1 MRQRLRGAILCL
13 LAVGLLTAAP
23 AYAQPDATSRK
34 AARLLA
40 EEGLALYDR
49 KEFEKALAQLD
60 KADALLTVPTVDL
73 YAARCLAE
81 LGRLTEAAARYLEV
95 IEVKLDDAA
104 PPAFKT
110 AIEDA
115 QRERA
120 ALLPRVPTVAIV
132 VEGGPEGATVVLDG
146 LPIPPGAVGDKHLVD
161 PGNHRVEAKRDGASA
176 VEEFS
181 IKEGESTSITLNL
194 PKPAQPPPPPP
205 PFVPDQKP
213 GGGVLRTLGW
223 VSVGAGGVGLALW
236 GVTGG
241 IALAQRGRFENRG
254 CDLDEDRCPAG
265 VRTDGYQALRL
276 TATIGFW
283 SGIGLATAGTVLL
296 IASPSPKTSNA
307 RPAEPGAA
315 PRAKG
320 PQITPWIGVASAGV
334 SGAF

>member
-1 MRQRLRGAILCL
+1 MPQRLRGGILCL
-13 LAVGLLTAAP
+13 LALGLLTAAP

-49 KEFEKALAQLD
+49 KEFAAALQQFD
-60 KADALLTVPTVDL
+60 KADVLMTVPTVDL

-95 IEVKLDDAA
+95 IQVKLDDAA

-132 VEGGPEGATVVLDG
+132 VEGGPEGAAVVLDG
-146 LPIPPGAVGDKHLVD
+146 LPIPPGAMGDKHLVD
-161 PGNHRVEAKRDGASA
+161 PGNHRVEAKRDGASV

-181 IKEGESTSITLNL
+181 LKEGESTSITLKL
-194 PKPAQPPPPPP
+194 PKPARPPPPP
-205 PFVPDQKP
+205 PFVPEQEP
-213 GGGVLRTLGW
+213 GGGTLRTLGW
-223 VSVGAGGVGLALW
+223 VSVGVGGVGLALW

-254 CDLDEDRCPAG
+254 CNLDEDRCPAG
-265 VRTDGYQALRL
+265 VPTGGYQALRL
-276 TATIGFW
+276 TATLGFW

-296 IASPSPKTSNA
+296 IASPSSKTSTA
-307 RPAEPGAA
+307 RQAEPGAA